1 VDRVAYSGLVG
12 IVSSASE
19 DAAGP
24 VVERFARGPA
34 QWLGWF
40 GVVVG
45 ITTMVIAVANG
56 PSNWREIT
64 LGAAIAIV
72 SWVVLIR
79 PRASLHEHGVFFRN
93 MLRDAFIPA
102 SKIEACHTSHTLM
115 VRAEA
120 VVYHCPAITRSAR
133 SMMREKHGRASVLGL
148 LGGLGGS
155 NAPPP
160 APAESRCG
168 APRLAC
174 RNDPALT
181 AAGGRG
187 ARIVA
192 QAVARPPS
200 ARRYAGPPSAAAL
213 RRSPRSSAASTAKPP
228 SRADSP
234 AAVGPPVRR
243 QPERT

>member
-1 VDRVAYSGLVG
+1 VG

-19 DAAGP
+19 NAAGP

-56 PSNWREIT
+56 ASNWREIT

-102 SKIEACHTSHTLM
+102 SKIEACHTSQTLM

-120 VVYHCPAITRSAR
+120 VVYHCPAITRSVR
-133 SMMREKHGRASVLGL
+133 SMMREKHGGRASVLGL
-148 LGGLGGS
+148 FGGLGGS
-155 NAPPP
+155 NAEPP
-160 APAESRCG
+160 APGESRFGEEVRTTISYASYVESRVMG
-168 APRLAC
+168 AA
-174 RNDPALT
+174 RNAEPDDRT
-181 AAGGRG
+181 A
-187 ARIVA
+187 IVTWA
-192 QAVARPPS
+192 WVPVVGVAFSIAAVA
-200 ARRYAGPPSAAAL
+200 AMF
-213 RRSPRSSAASTAKPP
+213 
-228 SRADSP
+228 
-234 AAVGPPVRR
+234 V
-243 QPERT
+243 